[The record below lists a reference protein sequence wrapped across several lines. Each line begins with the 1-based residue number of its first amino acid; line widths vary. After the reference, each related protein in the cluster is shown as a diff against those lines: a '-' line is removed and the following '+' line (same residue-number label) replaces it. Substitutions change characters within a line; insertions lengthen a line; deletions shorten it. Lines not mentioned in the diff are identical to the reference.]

1 MPEPL
6 SDTGIDGHGRSIT
19 PKKPV
24 GLRFPV
30 TLLTLMACMAV
41 CSATALA
48 WTLSVE
54 ANRGSDHVRISEN
67 VPDISR
73 AGLIPANRMPERT
86 DVGEEQTF
94 PRTSGS
100 VRLPYR
106 SDPDEPVDVGVA
118 LAAGDFLGMYT
129 RCTVQH
135 APDISVGT
143 LQGSDRT
150 PTDPGLHRGPQNDVL
165 VDVEAISANVK
176 LPWAALTIG
185 KQPIPHALSDLPG
198 APKQAG
204 GILAAVPYGP
214 LIALNVAG
222 LGEAPDRLTSFPLK
236 NQEASGSLRFF
247 HSALVYMSG
256 GSFHGGLGT
265 FWSGRAPSE
274 WSSSSPSS
282 HNTSLSSG
290 DPFLTGLAF
299 CSFNNGRFI
308 ARAKYAFTSSAR
320 FRGPAASLSPSS
332 ERFLSKF
339 GLRAGPTRVLIGY
352 GRLLREQA
360 PMHGSLGD
368 TTPAHEGTH
377 ANRVIPVSPGM
388 ENIRH
393 SLYGRLDL
401 ALASNLSVWGGFESD
416 YVEGVR
422 AARIPGRLRSSPD
435 RSPAN
440 GASNDPL
447 AWDRPARRVHVGLK
461 WTLLKGIDVRLTYA
475 KHEGRTAESLWKTA
489 AGAGHRDTASY
500 WRRRSTCEPVDTLE
514 GRLSAR
520 F

>member
-1 MPEPL
+1 MKL
-6 SDTGIDGHGRSIT
+6 
-19 PKKPV
+19 V
-24 GLRFPV
+24 GLRLSV
-30 TLLTLMACMAV
+30 TLLTLMACMTV
-41 CSATALA
+41 CSASARA
-48 WTLSVE
+48 WTVSVE
-54 ANRGSDHVRISEN
+54 AHRGSDHVRISEN
-67 VPDISR
+67 LHDTIR
-73 AGLIPANRMPERT
+73 AGLVPVTHMPERT
-86 DVGEEQTF
+86 DAGQEQTF

-143 LQGSDRT
+143 LQGSYGT
-150 PTDPGLHRGPQNDVL
+150 PTDPLLHRGLQDDVL

-204 GILAAVPYGP
+204 GIVAAVPYGP

-222 LGEAPDRLTSFPLK
+222 LGEAPDRLTSFSLK
-236 NQEASGSLRFF
+236 KQEASGSLRFF

-274 WSSSSPSS
+274 WNPSSPSS
-282 HNTSLSSG
+282 HDTSLSAD

-308 ARAKYAFTSSAR
+308 ARAKYAVTSSAR
-320 FRGPAASLSPSS
+320 FRGPAASLGPSS

-339 GLRAGPTRVLIGY
+339 GLRAGPTRISIGY
-352 GRLLREQA
+352 GRLLRQKA
-360 PMHGSLGD
+360 SLYSRLRD

-377 ANRVIPVSPGM
+377 ANRVIPASPGT

-416 YVEGVR
+416 YVEVVR
-422 AARIPGRLRSSPD
+422 AARIPGRLRSGPGAMLWEGD
-435 RSPAN
+435 RSPTK
-440 GASNDPL
+440 GPYNDPL
-447 AWDRPARRVHVGLK
+447 AGDRPARRVHVGLK
-461 WTLLKGIDVRLTYA
+461 WTPLKGIDVRLTYA

-500 WRRRSTCEPVDTLE
+500 WCRRSTCEPVDTLE